1 MTNIKCFLGVIG
13 SGKDFQANKLVQK
26 GYTQVNFADELYIQV
41 GKILGIDLEDR
52 TDREYF
58 KLVYPDARQILQ
70 NYGNLRRE
78 EEPEYWAS
86 KWADRIDERENENYA
101 CSDVRFINELQTVL
115 SFEQEIGDMEHGVY
129 HFWYDIEFIFCNYP
143 SYRYDSTNEH
153 SSEKLAQRILKDG
166 YKDGDILSHEY
177 LKGLIEN
184 GI

>member
-41 GKILGIDLEDR
+41 GKILGTDLEDR

-58 KLVYPDARQILQ
+58 KLVYPDARHILQ

-78 EEPEYWAS
+78 EEPEYWTS
-86 KWADRIDERENENYA
+86 KWADSISEMPSENIV
-101 CSDVRFINELQTVL
+101 CSDVRFLNELEVILSLDQKVSDMVNGVL
-115 SFEQEIGDMEHGVY
+115 QQWNDV
-129 HFWYDIEFIFCNYP
+129 EFIFCNYP
-143 SYRYDSTNEH
+143 SHRYDSYNEH